1 MDILSEQPET
11 SKTKQAPNITQAPC
25 IPPLPFL
32 LHCFI
37 SLFPKSPKINQKYR
51 CCEEQSACL
60 CAGGSLPKGIA
71 KSLRKLEDLSW
82 WAATINI
89 NDSNPTGSN
98 LLRVPQFFPAG
109 QAGQSCA
116 SQQPWPIATSSPAL
130 MKYPYILQY
139 PLVKAAFSRNNR
151 IGSNILILSQI
162 FYSIKHL
169 KRLSCSGQR
178 LVHMKLLE
186 WLDFPYIPASPKTTG
201 THTPAPWGRAQCYF
215 IP

>member
-1 MDILSEQPET
+1 MDIPSEWPEP

-51 CCEEQSACL
+51 CCEEQSVCL

-116 SQQPWPIATSSPAL
+116 LQQPWPIATSSPAL

-139 PLVKAAFSRNNR
+139 LLVKAAFSRNNEQK
-151 IGSNILILSQI
+151 IWNLGAISW
-162 FYSIKHL
+162 F
-169 KRLSCSGQR
+169 
-178 LVHMKLLE
+178 
-186 WLDFPYIPASPKTTG
+186 
-201 THTPAPWGRAQCYF
+201 
-215 IP
+215 